1 MNRRPPTRRKHR
13 RSAQDNLLLSTR
25 VNRRLPYV
33 NRPQQVPAVRGNSR
47 LSTRGEVPVILT
59 GYYQIHTANG
69 LEVQE

>member
-47 LSTRGEVPVILT
+47 LSTRGEVPVVVT
-59 GYYQIHTANG
+59 GYHAIHTANG